1 MKPAYDEEIEHR
13 ITMEILVDT
22 YDDEDEEF
30 MGWYY
35 YLQNNIN
42 VPFQAKID
50 NGEICEVLEL
60 AAQEDCSLHEMW
72 VIVRIFDDELSVS
85 LENLSPIDADEETLL
100 AIGDWQY
107 WLAHYG

>member
-22 YDDEDEEF
+22 YDDEF
-30 MGWYY
+30 MGWYC
-35 YLQNNIN
+35 YLQDNIN
-42 VPFQAKID
+42 IPFQAKID

-85 LENLSPIDADEETLL
+85 LESLSPIDADEETLL
-100 AIGDWQY
+100 AIAD